1 MKPKKLFSVVVLA
14 LLLATVALP
23 AVARADTVGDV
34 SDKVLCMCGCNS
46 LLEACPHVECD
57 VQTSMTATI
66 RLMLDEGNST
76 DDIVQFFV
84 SQYGESVLSAPT
96 KSGFNL
102 MAWITPFAAIA
113 VGAVIVLVV
122 IKKWVRRGEE
132 TEAESA
138 SAVEAD
144 GDDEEYQRR
153 LQRELDDFS
162 ERSFR

>member
-1 MKPKKLFSVVVLA
+1 MTSKKLFSVLA
-14 LLLATVALP
+14 LGLLLAVVAFP
-23 AVARADTVGDV
+23 VAVQADTVGDV

-46 LLEACPHVECD
+46 LLEACPHVECG

-113 VGAVIVLVV
+113 VGAVVAVTVL
-122 IKKWVRRGEE
+122 KKWVRRGAE

-138 SAVEAD
+138 SAVETD

-153 LQRELDDFS
+153 LQQELDDFS